1 MAVKSFRDL
10 LVWQKA
16 MLLVE
21 ETYRLTDGLPRV
33 EEFGLKSQMRRAAIS
48 VPSNIAEGH
57 GRKYPG
63 EFVQFLHIAT
73 GSLCELKTQLE
84 ISVRLSLLAPAPAR
98 TVEKQCDEVGK
109 MLHGLLNS
117 IRYRRT
123 PTTSP

>member
-16 MLLVE
+16 MLLVV
-21 ETYRLTDGLPRV
+21 ETYRLTDRYPRG

-63 EFVQFLHIAT
+63 EFVQFLRIAM
-73 GSLCELKTQLE
+73 GSLCELKTQLD
-84 ISVRLSLLAPAPAR
+84 ISVRLKLLAPAQAGSL
-98 TVEKQCDEVGK
+98 EKECDEVGK

-117 IRYRRT
+117 IRYRRM
-123 PTTSP
+123 PTTGP